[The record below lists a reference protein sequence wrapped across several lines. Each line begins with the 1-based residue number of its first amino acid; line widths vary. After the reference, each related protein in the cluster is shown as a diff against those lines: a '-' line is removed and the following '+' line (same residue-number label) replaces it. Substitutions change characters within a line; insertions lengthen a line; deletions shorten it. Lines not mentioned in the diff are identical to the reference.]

1 MKYALGACAIS
12 GKKKK
17 KKEKHRESVDSVGRV
32 MRGHYTVSLVS
43 SKAGKGR
50 LV

>member
-1 MKYALGACAIS
+1 MHRAHAPFQE
-12 GKKKK
+12 KKKK
-17 KKEKHRESVDSVGRV
+17 KNTESVDSVGRV